1 VNIMQKF
8 YWNVIGLPLMTRVP
22 NFAFFKMTDGYGGH
36 TQVLAF
42 FDCAQT
48 PGYRRTN
55 ARAECLAQV
64 KSKIE
69 DARCQTNRILTS
81 VGNIP
86 RGGSRVG
93 TPPEL

>member
-1 VNIMQKF
+1 MQKS
-8 YWNVIGLPLMTRVP
+8 YRNVIDLPLMARVP
-22 NFAFFKMTDGYGGH
+22 NFAFFKMADGYGGH
-36 TQVLAF
+36 TKVLAF
-42 FDCAQT
+42 ST
-48 PGYRRTN
+48 SHRHPGYRRTD
-55 ARAECLAQV
+55 ASAECLAPV

-69 DARCQTNRILTS
+69 DALCQTNRILTS